1 MTSSNGVSAKSHL
14 FRSSFVKCCL
24 FPDSSMRKRGL
35 WKVGGGDQGM
45 PTSRFCWQTW
55 LGSWVSTAL
64 FSQGGRWETPVSG
77 ELSLV
82 FHLACLLALLLDL
95 GEVTRAECVM
105 PNLQEKRGKKQA
117 HDSICTA
124 RADPQAPHTIA
135 HTLSPHRQGNRRTG
149 SLPAGGPL
157 CAKPMR
163 GV

>member
-1 MTSSNGVSAKSHL
+1 MTSSIGVSAKSHL
-14 FRSSFVKCCL
+14 LRSSSVKCCL
-24 FPDSSMRKRGL
+24 FPDSSMRKRRL

-105 PNLQEKRGKKQA
+105 PNLQEKRA
-117 HDSICTA
+117 RSRPMTA
-124 RADPQAPHTIA
+124 SALRTQTPRPPTPSPTHCPHTGKGTDGLA
-135 HTLSPHRQGNRRTG
+135 HSPLGN
-149 SLPAGGPL
+149 LFVPNQ
-157 CAKPMR
+157 
-163 GV
+163 